1 MLLCKNSI
9 FMKMIDLSLVV
20 FVDGALRSLDWSH
33 LAMPSI
39 ISLDRKRAHRKVL
52 VSFLFPDLLL
62 LLALK

>member
-39 ISLDRKRAHRKVL
+39 ISSERKRTHRKVP
-52 VSFLFPDLLL
+52 VSLSSPDLLL